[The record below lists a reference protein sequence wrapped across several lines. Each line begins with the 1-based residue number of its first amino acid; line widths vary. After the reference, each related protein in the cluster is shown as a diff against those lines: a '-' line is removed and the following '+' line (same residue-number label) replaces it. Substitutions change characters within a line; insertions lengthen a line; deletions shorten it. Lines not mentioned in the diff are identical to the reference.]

1 MVDSEENYK
10 FDRGG
15 KGFRKLINPSY
26 INLLTAINDQDII
39 SPYNIKTIS
48 KQYQNNIKTI
58 SKQYRADK

>member
-1 MVDSEENYK
+1 MVDSEENYT

-26 INLLTAINDQDII
+26 INLLPAINDQDII

-48 KQYQNNIKTI
+48 SRQVTRIKKNIN
-58 SKQYRADK
+58 

>member
-26 INLLTAINDQDII
+26 INLLPAINDQDII
-39 SPYNIKTIS
+39 SPYNVKTIS
-48 KQYQNNIKTI
+48 SRQVTRIKKNIN
-58 SKQYRADK
+58 

>member
-26 INLLTAINDQDII
+26 INLLPAINDQDII

-48 KQYQNNIKTI
+48 SRQVTRIKKNIN
-58 SKQYRADK
+58 

>member
-26 INLLTAINDQDII
+26 INLLPAINDQDII

-48 KQYQNNIKTI
+48 SRKVTRIKKNIN
-58 SKQYRADK
+58 